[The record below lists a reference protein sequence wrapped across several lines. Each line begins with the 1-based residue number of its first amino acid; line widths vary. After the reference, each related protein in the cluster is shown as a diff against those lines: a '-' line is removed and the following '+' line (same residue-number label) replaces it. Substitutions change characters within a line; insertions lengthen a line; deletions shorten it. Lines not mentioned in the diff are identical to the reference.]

1 MNPMS
6 AAAERHLE
14 APIAVRPD
22 AAGKLGLSAARAFRE
37 DFRRRTIGPI
47 PPNVSFAGAIDCDPV
62 FVELGLAEGLADEWR
77 KRRRLA
83 WACDI
88 SEPLTNQLDQTLRG
102 IGLQMIGASGE
113 LLGADRVA
121 AESLAS
127 AKAHH
132 GSFTTSELALDL
144 GLTRLAARNRLVSLA
159 RPGMVERVGTQS
171 WRAH

>member
-1 MNPMS
+1 MS
-6 AAAERHLE
+6 ATAERHLE
-14 APIAVRPD
+14 TPIAVCPD
-22 AAGKLGLSAARAFRE
+22 TLGKLGLSAARAFRE
-37 DFRRRTIGPI
+37 DFRGRMIGPI
-47 PPNVSFAGAIDCDPV
+47 PPIISFADAIDCDPV

-88 SEPLTNQLDQTLRG
+88 SGPLTNQLDQALRG

-113 LLGADRVA
+113 LLGADRAV

-127 AKAHH
+127 AKTRH
-132 GSFTTSELALDL
+132 GSFTTSEFARDL